1 MKKERRIARELALKL
16 LFPLEVGGEP
26 DSSLG
31 NRLENCE
38 DETCS
43 YAKFLVKG
51 VMERRAEIDRLLS
64 SSTRRNFQNL
74 LPIEKVLLRMG
85 ALEILTGLKP
95 SIAINEAVE
104 LAKKYGE
111 ASSYRL
117 INAILDSLARR
128 LQGGKI
134 AGERSKKGEPEE
146 AGGTGL

>member
-1 MKKERRIARELALKL
+1 MKKERRIARELALKF

-31 NRLENCE
+31 NRLENCG
-38 DETCS
+38 DEACS

-134 AGERSKKGEPEE
+134 AGEGSKKGEPEE
-146 AGGTGL
+146 AKGTGL